1 MTPNGAFVSLDEII
15 NAWLF
20 KNGKTIHNYAKVLT
34 FAAEAVR
41 ELSVTSLQLVNHKI
55 LVRDCHDWWDL
66 PDDYTDYV
74 SAGIRVGQYWRPI
87 GIRKG
92 IMPVPYTDGLA
103 QYNPTEF
110 SEIPGEMN
118 TSGDWINWIGE
129 PCEEADF
136 WMDDFYLD
144 DFTTQD
150 PRKPQPV
157 FNPTVSPVGQTYTP
171 YQGFVPFFYSDIY
184 NDWGQLKGR
193 AFGYGDGNR
202 VDSVN
207 INVEQG
213 IITCPSNF
221 PGRELYLCY
230 VGVGNVD
237 SMSMIPKKAQVV
249 IEAYISYKMASVKRN
264 SLQEAGLR
272 KQVYDQEFRLLRAKN
287 NNLTTTDIKRA
298 LQTAFGRTRE

>member
-1 MTPNGAFVSLDEII
+1 
-15 NAWLF
+15 
-20 KNGKTIHNYAKVLT
+20 
-34 FAAEAVR
+34 
-41 ELSVTSLQLVNHKI
+41 
-55 LVRDCHDWWDL
+55 
-66 PDDYTDYV
+66 
-74 SAGIRVGQYWRPI
+74 
-87 GIRKG
+87 
-92 IMPVPYTDGLA
+92 MPVPYTDGLA
-103 QYNPTEF
+103 QYNPSEF

-118 TSGDWINWIGE
+118 TSGDWMNWVGT

-136 WMDDFYLD
+136 WASDFYMD

-150 PRKPQPV
+150 AINDPAV
-157 FNPTVSPVGQTYTP
+157 FNPTISPVGQSYTP
-171 YQGFVPFFYSDIY
+171 YQGFIPFFYSDVY
-184 NDWGQLKGR
+184 NDWGQNKGR

-221 PGRELYLCY
+221 PGKELYFCY

-272 KQVYDQEFRLLRAKN
+272 KQIYDQEFRLLRAKN